1 MDIMDR
7 WEKALKKTEI
17 IRPRVKSLMTFEAT
31 EMPYLFLAES
41 SLNLGDTIVRRG
53 AVYVE
58 KPSIVLPENMPHFD
72 GFDFEKELNTSED
85 MIMSFLLVRGIRFP
99 SYKFNNKTDSLD
111 IFEGSLKKASDR
123 YKSQLQKKED
133 VHTGLI
139 MGPEDCWQ
147 FSVMIFICSMIAKS
161 ADKDIRRIIE
171 DFNKN
176 KDQRK

>member
-7 WEKALKKTEI
+7 WEKAIKKTEI
-17 IRPRVKSLMTFEAT
+17 IRPRVKPLMTFEAT

-41 SLNLGDTIVRRG
+41 SLNLGDTIIRKG

-72 GFDFEKELNTSED
+72 GFDFEKELDTSED
-85 MIMSFLLVRGIRFP
+85 MIMSFFLVRGIRFP

-123 YKSQLQKKED
+123 YKLQLQKKED

-147 FSVMIFICSMIAKS
+147 FSVMIFICSMITKS

-176 KDQRK
+176 RDSK